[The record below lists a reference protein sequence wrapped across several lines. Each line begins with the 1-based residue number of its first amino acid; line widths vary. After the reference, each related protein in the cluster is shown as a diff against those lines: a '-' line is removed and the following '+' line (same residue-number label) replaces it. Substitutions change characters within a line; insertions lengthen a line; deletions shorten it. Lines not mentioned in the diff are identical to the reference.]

1 MKTHDSQSCR
11 SLKTAQRRRWL
22 KLGLAVLI
30 LCILAAGFS
39 AWRIRRLSR
48 LKPPPPEDESIRV
61 ITDRFE
67 RELEEVFRKWETR

>member
-1 MKTHDSQSCR
+1 M
-11 SLKTAQRRRWL
+11 

-39 AWRIRRLSR
+39 AWRIWRLSR
-48 LKPPPPEDESIRV
+48 MEPPPPGDESIRV

-67 RELEEVFRKWETR
+67 REMEEIFRNWESR